1 MTYKYFA
8 FKKSTLRKRQHH
20 GERFLKRSVI
30 ARGQWDEEREE
41 QVEHRG
47 LLGLLSYSEWYC
59 NVDTHHCTLI
69 KALRMCCTKS
79 DL

>member
-1 MTYKYFA
+1 M
-8 FKKSTLRKRQHH
+8 
-20 GERFLKRSVI
+20 I

-47 LLGLLSYSEWYC
+47 LLGQLSYSEWYC

-69 KALRMCCTKS
+69 KALRMCCKKKKKKKS
-79 DL
+79 CRPVLFVIFSTVYLQHTWN